1 MPPIFK
7 FWTTPLM
14 FTSLRFSIKRHCF
27 PEIPPQSWLL
37 LGSKI
42 ELLSKAY
49 LTRNCFQICTLLFSS
64 ISDSVFF

>member
-1 MPPIFK
+1 MPPILK

-14 FTSLRFSIKRHCF
+14 FTSLRFSIKRRCF

-49 LTRNCFQICTLLFSS
+49 LTRNCF
-64 ISDSVFF
+64 